1 MFFLNQR
8 NTFVLS
14 CLVGIHMTFYCLMT
28 EHEHAHL
35 VMIHLVM
42 MTRNML
48 KRPSSIDDVRLGNA
62 FSSKESPKTLRTLNI
77 DQALACVLKTVFLF

>member
-1 MFFLNQR
+1 
-8 NTFVLS
+8 
-14 CLVGIHMTFYCLMT
+14 MT

-48 KRPSSIDDVRLGNA
+48 LSVDDIRLGNA
-62 FSSKESPKTLRTLNI
+62 LGSKEIPKTLRTLNI
-77 DQALACVLKTVFLF
+77 DQALACVLKTVFSF